1 MICHVE
7 SIILSA
13 SLGKSNL
20 VSKGKQ
26 VSFPINACRVFF
38 FSEIPSIAYMSVQ
51 LIVTFRLLLGP
62 HMNQLLVNLS

>member
-38 FSEIPSIAYMSVQ
+38 FFRDTIDCLHECAADCNFQVAVRPSHEPIIS
-51 LIVTFRLLLGP
+51 
-62 HMNQLLVNLS
+62 